1 MLTGE
6 GVKEKKNKKKK
17 QHSQCDEEKS
27 GEGNLI
33 CNEAKII
40 TQNLYAI

>member
-6 GVKEKKNKKKK
+6 GATEKNPKK
-17 QHSQCDEEKS
+17 QQSQCDKGKS
-27 GEGNLI
+27 GEGNHI

-40 TQNLYAI
+40 PQNLYAI